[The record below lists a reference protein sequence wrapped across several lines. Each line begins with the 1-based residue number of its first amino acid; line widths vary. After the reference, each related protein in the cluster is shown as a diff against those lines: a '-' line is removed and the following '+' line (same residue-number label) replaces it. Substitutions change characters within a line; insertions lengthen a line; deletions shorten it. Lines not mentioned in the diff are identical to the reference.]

1 MQSIPVISPI
11 NSTVTALAPLLF
23 VLSLSLLREGY
34 EDIQKT
40 KQDNLVNASE
50 ALIMEGGQFEETSWA
65 DIKVG
70 NIIKVVDEEFFP
82 ADLVIIASALPTK
95 ICYIETSSLDGEKNL
110 KQRSIPRGGEVFQNL
125 HS

>member
-50 ALIMEGGQFEETSWA
+50 ALIMEGGQFEETS
-65 DIKVG
+65 
-70 NIIKVVDEEFFP
+70 
-82 ADLVIIASALPTK
+82 
-95 ICYIETSSLDGEKNL
+95 
-110 KQRSIPRGGEVFQNL
+110 
-125 HS
+125 